1 MHEYEI
7 DSKNDTNQDER
18 KEYNFEDIKKAIKN
32 NPKLT
37 EEEKKFL
44 YKLEFVFDED
54 NQYRDLD
61 MISFNISE
69 VNIQ

>member
-1 MHEYEI
+1 MYDYEI

-18 KEYNFEDIKKAIKN
+18 KEYNYEDIKKVIKN

-44 YKLEFVFDED
+44 YKLELVFDED
-54 NQYRDLD
+54 NQYRNLD

>member
-1 MHEYEI
+1 MYEYEI

-18 KEYNFEDIKKAIKN
+18 KEYNYEDIKKAIKN

-54 NQYRDLD
+54 NQYRVLD